1 MSIRVPLIPHLKLF
15 FLKLLH
21 RCIASY
27 TKIVAKARDQGVASN
42 ECVPIVKVNGHGN
55 MSAAAYALGC
65 CIAQLPGI
73 GAGTGAGDSNA
84 DCNGT
89 SSEVVASIKTVLT
102 YAFPKERAGDAIVA
116 ATFIRANEL
125 SLDATENVFD
135 NIHSECIRGAAGH
148 LVKSVTD
155 AKHLTDALVLSHF
168 GTAWMSSAGA
178 DAGVSMSAQEEEE
191 EEDAREKLE
200 HVCSEMIS
208 GIQIDVSASDIADR
222 IIQSAACAYTCA
234 KDGIV
239 ISKAVHVS
247 ALSLVTSLGKIAG
260 ITIPNPSK
268 R

>member
-1 MSIRVPLIPHLKLF
+1 
-15 FLKLLH
+15 
-21 RCIASY
+21 
-27 TKIVAKARDQGVASN
+27 
-42 ECVPIVKVNGHGN
+42 
-55 MSAAAYALGC
+55 
-65 CIAQLPGI
+65 
-73 GAGTGAGDSNA
+73 
-84 DCNGT
+84 
-89 SSEVVASIKTVLT
+89 
-102 YAFPKERAGDAIVA
+102 VA

-260 ITIPNPSK
+260 IYDAKLTDPEEEESK
-268 R
+268 ACIFAWKLCVKQLPEKIAAHLNSALVEAEKFTADDIRLSTCKFQGRHLSLPWLLSCPEAS